1 MTRAVRCAYPA
12 VVSSTEAEASI
23 PRVRI
28 SETLRSSPRTLERLR
43 SGLGSLS
50 TLALREL
57 ESQLPWYRSLLPEQ
71 RSALGLVAQRGIA
84 HFVSWF
90 EDPSAPAWVL
100 DDVFGDAPSE
110 LSRTISLQRALQL
123 IRVVIRVVEE
133 RVPEL
138 ADPSEQVP
146 LREAVLLYSREVAF
160 AAADVYARAAEKRGA
175 WDSRLE
181 ALVIDAVLRGEDPN
195 ALRSRLAAIG
205 WRSQGDLCVVVGF
218 APTVVTGTFVRDLRR
233 ASVRSAK
240 DSVVGIQGDRL
251 ILLLGGIDP
260 RHEHI
265 DRLAE
270 LFGEGAV
277 VIGPVV
283 PTLSEL
289 PASARAALAALA
301 AAPAWPDAPR
311 PVLADDLWP
320 ERAIS
325 GDKDALE
332 ALVQRV
338 YRPLVASGPA
348 LAETLSRYLA
358 EGHSLEAT
366 ARALYVHANTVRYRL
381 RRITDLTGWDPFSP
395 RDALVLQSALIAGRL
410 HREGSP
416 EPAL

>member
-1 MTRAVRCAYPA
+1 MSAHDAVP
-12 VVSSTEAEASI
+12 SL

-28 SETLRSSPRTLERLR
+28 AETLRSTPKTLERLR
-43 SGLGSLS
+43 AGLGSLS

-57 ESQLPWYRSLLPEQ
+57 DAELPWYRSLMPEQ

-84 HFVSWF
+84 HFVNWY

-110 LSRTISLQRALQL
+110 LSRTISLQKALQL
-123 IRVVIRVVEE
+123 IRIVVGVVEE

-138 ADPSEQVP
+138 ADPDEQVP

-181 ALVIDAVLRGEDPN
+181 ALVVDAVLRGEDPD
-195 ALRSRLAAIG
+195 ALRSRLAAVG
-205 WRSQGDLCVVVGF
+205 WRSQEELCVVVGF
-218 APTVVTGTFVRDLRR
+218 APAVVTGGFVRELRR
-233 ASVRSAK
+233 SSVRSAR

-251 ILLLGGIDP
+251 ILLLGGVDP
-260 RHEHI
+260 RAERI
-265 DRLAE
+265 DRLAAH
-270 LFGEGAV
+270 FGDGPV
-277 VIGPVV
+277 VVGPVV
-283 PTLSEL
+283 PTLKDISS
-289 PASARAALAALA
+289 SARAALAGLA

-311 PVLADDLWP
+311 PVSADDLWP
-320 ERAIS
+320 ERAIA
-325 GDKDALE
+325 GDKDAID
-332 ALVQRV
+332 ALIQRV
-338 YRPLVASGPA
+338 YRPLVEAGPA

-381 RRITDLTGWDPFSP
+381 RRITDATGWDPFSP
-395 RDALVLQSALIAGRL
+395 RDGQVLHTALIAGRL
-410 HREGSP
+410 ADAAGQRRG
-416 EPAL
+416 